1 MMILLASSTGM
12 IGLGLLFTSFV
23 LFGFAL
29 GTPMAEWFAKR
40 RVRAEDFMR
49 RLNRKSPVP
58 LSIYGAPIVGV
69 ALLVFFTVAGAWV
82 FGVILGYAAFR
93 ASDTLPGVY
102 IRKRLMKFDEQL
114 VDALM
119 TLSNS
124 TKAGMSLP
132 QAVSQVA
139 TDGRPPISEEFG
151 RIARDYDRGRTIE
164 QSLEDARERINSRNF
179 DLAVRAFRV
188 GLSRGGNISEVF
200 EKIAGSIRE
209 IWRLEEHIRTVTT
222 EGRSSAR
229 FMSVMPFVFLILG
242 YFMDPEGMK
251 LMFTTTIGLV
261 LLTIVIVMNLLANL
275 WIRRILNVDV

>member
-1 MMILLASSTGM
+1 MMSLLASATGLL
-12 IGLGLLFTSFV
+12 GLGLLFISIV
-23 LFGFAL
+23 LLGVAL
-29 GTPMAEWFAKR
+29 GGPLSEWFAQR
-40 RVRAEDFMR
+40 RVRAEGFMR
-49 RLNRKSPVP
+49 RLNRNSPVP
-58 LSIYGAPIVGV
+58 LSIYGAPIIGLL
-69 ALLVFFTVAGAWV
+69 LLVFFTLGGAWV
-82 FGVILGYAAFR
+82 FGVILGYAGFR
-93 ASDTLPGVY
+93 ACDALPGVY
-102 IRKRLMKFDEQL
+102 LRKRLMKFDEQL

-139 TDGRPPISEEFG
+139 TDGRPPVSEEFG

-188 GLSRGGNISEVF
+188 GISRGGNIAEVF

-242 YFMDPEGMK
+242 YVMDPEGMK
-251 LMFTTTIGLV
+251 LMFTTTVGLI
-261 LLTIVIVMNLLANL
+261 LLTVVIVMNLLANL